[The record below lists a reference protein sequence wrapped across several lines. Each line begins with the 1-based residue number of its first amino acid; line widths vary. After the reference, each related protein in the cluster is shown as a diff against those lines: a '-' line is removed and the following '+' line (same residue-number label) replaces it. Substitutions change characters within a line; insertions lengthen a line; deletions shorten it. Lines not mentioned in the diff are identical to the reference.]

1 MEDIEVIPASGAW
14 RKHSLIT
21 GKRYKKNL
29 ITFERLLDR
38 SIENISTAVASNV
51 SNQIVITDTSS
62 KRDVCRVVKVTKD
75 SNKDSIKPYSLSVIK
90 EFIQEAPFKSVSW
103 YNDSM
108 VVGSTDGQIFYYS
121 NDPTSSTADP
131 ELRETYTITKLKGNK
146 EISQTIGSQAMSTT
160 IKSVQINELASN
172 TFSSLE
178 NNYFHIWEFS
188 DAVRPTI
195 SFKVSDQSVD
205 CMQWSPHS
213 RHYSLLGGSN
223 SSLRIT
229 DTRIMSSYNSLK
241 KSPIVWSNIKQ
252 SSSSSSISSP
262 IISSSIYSSS
272 SSSSSQSQSQS
283 SIKDVA
289 WHPFVP
295 YWFASAS
302 SSGSISIYDLRSTLE
317 PVIKFNAHNGPIS
330 KIQWCPGHSE
340 LMVSSSI
347 DGEYKMWSLL
357 NEPHYNLF
365 QKDETSPFVYSGFFE
380 NDGYNNIGVNQSG
393 ELYYANINPKFMS
406 PIIHSKFSKK
416 EKLEKVTERLIYH
429 RDFITGFENAIQLA
443 NKHSRL
449 KNLEKAKN
457 LLSLCFQQNID
468 DSLSD
473 VLKMVQQQPPK
484 TSCKTQTIKDIKS
497 YAYNIPPGYY
507 EKYGTKLSTALM
519 TKIKELK
526 VNLDIQYSIK
536 NFSGEEIVDIEREIL
551 NTLKTDHTS
560 IRLETIVELVTVLLS
575 YDPVKCYQFSL
586 QLVEVFKSKLNYVSP
601 ILRLLVFPSIFE
613 KKSNPLNRS
622 TIIHSDSS
630 SPPLQQ
636 QSSSPSLSNRKDTLK
651 SPTSSIMNSPATTTT
666 TLNRSGSLSN
676 STNLRDS
683 SGSIGGSNSG
693 DIEEIRLN
701 DYFTNYEFIVQQ
713 LTFLRDFTKILLSPT
728 PIGDGSN
735 PDVEDIIDYSYKNRP
750 SPILSMSVNR
760 VYLGI
765 LSDMYIYD
773 QLYIVLLNLMETL
786 GEEFELFSLLDEMY
800 QSTTPDFINFL
811 KSSQIP
817 DRLKPYDTERY
828 STPLLFIISILY
840 NVPPQAIPIELNE
853 VLISSLPVFIEEI
866 DNSLISTIQQ
876 PDPSNT
882 QPGKLQSSSKAKNI
896 LDLVKTITEA
906 KKSNT
911 SSSSSLTNS
920 PSTTERNR
928 TSTTLSKLTSTSTSP
943 NNPSLSPVFKV
954 STQIASLI
962 QNLNTVLNK
971 YIY

>member
-1 MEDIEVIPASGAW
+1 MDDIEVTPASGAW

-21 GKRYKKNL
+21 GKRYKKNF

-38 SIENISTAVASNV
+38 SIDNITTSALSNV
-51 SNQIVITDTSS
+51 SNQIIITDTSS

-75 SNKDSIKPYSLSVIK
+75 SNKDSVKPYSLSVIK
-90 EFIQEAPFKSVSW
+90 EFIQEASFKSVSW

-108 VVGSTDGQIFYYS
+108 VVGSTDGQIYYYN
-121 NDPTSSTADP
+121 NDPTSSSDDP

-146 EISQTIGSQAMSTT
+146 EVSQTIGSQAQSTT
-160 IKSVQINELASN
+160 IKHVSINELASN

-178 NNYFHIWEFS
+178 NNYFHIWDFA

-213 RHYSLLGGSN
+213 RHFSLLGGSDL
-223 SSLRIT
+223 SLRIT
-229 DTRIMSSYNSLK
+229 DTRIMSSYNSVK
-241 KSPIVWSNIKQ
+241 KSPIVWSNIK
-252 SSSSSSISSP
+252 
-262 IISSSIYSSS
+262 SSS
-272 SSSSSQSQSQS
+272 SSSSSPLSNQSSS
-283 SIKDVA
+283 SSYSSSLHDSIKDVA

-317 PVIKFNAHNGPIS
+317 PVIKFNAHNSSIS

-365 QKDETSPFVYSGFFE
+365 QKDEVSPFVYSGFFE

-393 ELYYANINPKFMS
+393 ELYYANISPKFMN

-429 RDFITGFENAIQLA
+429 RDFTTGFENAIQLA

-468 DSLSD
+468 DGLSD

-484 TSCKTQTIKDIKS
+484 TSCRNQTIKDIKS

-560 IRLETIVELVTVLLS
+560 IRLETIVELVTVLLN
-575 YDPVKCYQFSL
+575 YDPVKCYQFAL
-586 QLVEVFKSKLNYVSP
+586 QLIEVFKSKLNICLP
-601 ILRLLVFPSIFE
+601 ILRLLVSPSIFE
-613 KKSNPLNRS
+613 KRTNPLNRS
-622 TIIHSDSS
+622 TIINDTVPIPSSQQSPTVQSRKDTGIKSQTSSISS
-630 SPPLQQ
+630 SPV
-636 QSSSPSLSNRKDTLK
+636 
-651 SPTSSIMNSPATTTT
+651 M
-666 TLNRSGSLSN
+666 LNRSGGLSN
-676 STNLRDS
+676 SGNQLRDS
-683 SGSIGGSNSG
+683 SGSISYNSG
-693 DIEEIRLN
+693 DIEETRLN
-701 DYFTNYEFIVQQ
+701 DYFSNYEFMVQQ
-713 LTFLRDFTKILLSPT
+713 LTFLRDFIKILLSPT
-728 PIGDGSN
+728 PISDGSN
-735 PDVEDIIDYSYKNRP
+735 PNVEDIIDFASKNRP

-760 VYLGI
+760 IYLSI
-765 LSDMYIYD
+765 LSDMFIFD

-786 GEEFELFSLLDEMY
+786 GEDYELYPLLDEIY
-800 QSTTPDFINFL
+800 QLQTPDFISFL
-811 KSSQIP
+811 KNSQMP
-817 DRLKPYDTERY
+817 DRLKPYDTERF
-828 STPLLFIISILY
+828 STPLLIVISIIY

-853 VLISSLPVFIEEI
+853 ILLSCLPVLIEEI

-906 KKSNT
+906 KKS
-911 SSSSSLTNS
+911 SSLNS
-920 PSTTERNR
+920 PMTERNR
-928 TSTTLSKLTSTSTSP
+928 NSTNLTKLTSTTSSP
-943 NNPSLSPVFKV
+943 SPPSQSLSPVFKV
-954 STQIASLI
+954 STQIQSLI